1 MTASL
6 LPAMHEP
13 ASAVVLYIDAA
24 VGAAILWA
32 KLGKQNR
39 RVYGLSEMV
48 DLLFPESW
56 KHVRMLVELIIFLSL
71 GTFVTVQVFGPSTG
85 GQAFAAG
92 MGWTAGLA
100 SR

>member
-1 MTASL
+1 MVGL
-6 LPAMHEP
+6 LPGFHEP
-13 ASAVVLYIDAA
+13 ASALVLYTNAA

-32 KLGKQNR
+32 KLGKKNR
-39 RVYGLSEMV
+39 RVYGLT
-48 DLLFPESW
+48 DLVEVLVPLNW
-56 KHVRMLVELIIFLSL
+56 NRLRMLTELIIFLGL
-71 GTFVTVQVFGPSTG
+71 GTYVTVELFGPSTG